1 MWAFLYLKESQM
13 KLIENWQQ
21 AWKLKSVQVGAASAF
36 FYALILLSE
45 QFLGVWNVIPQ
56 ELKNKIPENVAE
68 WVGIFVGVAMV
79 LARLKKQPE
88 LHNVNQFVTVTA
100 GHSNTDPGAVNG
112 KYKEAEL
119 VSQFRNAVAY
129 YLREAGIQY
138 KTDGVGTTN
147 QNLNAAIKLIKGSSV
162 AVEFHMNAATSKQAN
177 GIETI
182 ALPKDKKLAQDLS
195 KAVADAF
202 GSRLRGD
209 NGWIDQSKSARGR
222 LAYVDAGG
230 LIVELGFISNEEELF
245 QFNARYWSAAKAVA
259 KVLIEYEASK

>member
-1 MWAFLYLKESQM
+1 M
-13 KLIENWQQ
+13 KLIDNWKQ

-36 FYALILLSE
+36 FYALILFSE
-45 QFLGVWNVIPQ
+45 QFLNVWAVIPQ

-68 WVGIFVGVAMV
+68 WMGMFVGVAMV

-119 VSQFRNAVAY
+119 VSQFRNAVAF

-138 KTDGVGTTN
+138 KTDGVGILN
-147 QNLNAAIKLIKGSSV
+147 QDLNAAIKLIKGSSV

-177 GIETI
+177 GVETI
-182 ALPKDKKLAQDLS
+182 SLPKDKKLAQDLS

-209 NGWIDQSKSARGR
+209 NGWIDQSQSARGK
-222 LAYVDAGG
+222 LGFISNGG

-259 KVLIEYEASK
+259 MILIKHEKALK

>member
-1 MWAFLYLKESQM
+1 MGWEM
-13 KLIENWQQ
+13 KLIDNWKQ
-21 AWKLKSVQVGAASAF
+21 AWKLKSVQVGAISAF
-36 FYALILLSE
+36 FYALILFSE
-45 QFLGVWNVIPQ
+45 QFLNVWAVIPQ

-88 LHNVNQFVTVTA
+88 LHEVNQFVTVTA
-100 GHSNTDPGAVNG
+100 GHSNKDPGAVNG
-112 KYKEAEL
+112 KFKEAEL

-138 KTDGVGTTN
+138 KTDGVGILN
-147 QNLNAAIKLIKGSSV
+147 QDLNAAIKLIKGSSV

-177 GIETI
+177 GVETI
-182 ALPKDKKLAQDLS
+182 ALPKDKKLAQELS

-209 NGWIDQSKSARGR
+209 NGWIDQSQSARGK
-222 LAYVDAGG
+222 LGFISNGG

-259 KVLIEYEASK
+259 MILIKHEKALK

>member
-1 MWAFLYLKESQM
+1 M
-13 KLIENWQQ
+13 KLIDNWKQ
-21 AWKLKSVQVGAASAF
+21 AWKLKSVQVGAISAF
-36 FYALILLSE
+36 FYALILFSE
-45 QFLGVWNVIPQ
+45 QFLNVWAVIPQ

-100 GHSNTDPGAVNG
+100 GHSNKDPGAVNG
-112 KYKEAEL
+112 KFKEAEL

-138 KTDGVGTTN
+138 KTDGVGILN
-147 QNLNAAIKLIKGSSV
+147 QDLNAAIKLIKGSSV

-209 NGWIDQSKSARGR
+209 NGWIDQSQSARGK
-222 LAYVDAGG
+222 LGFISNGG

-245 QFNARYWSAAKAVA
+245 QFNARYWSAAEAVA
-259 KVLIEYEASK
+259 KVLIEYEKGA

>member
-1 MWAFLYLKESQM
+1 M
-13 KLIENWQQ
+13 KLIDNWKQ
-21 AWKLKSVQVGAASAF
+21 AWKLKSVQVGAISAF
-36 FYALILLSE
+36 FYALILFSE
-45 QFLGVWNVIPQ
+45 QFLNVWAVIPQ

-100 GHSNTDPGAVNG
+100 GHSNKDPGAVNG
-112 KYKEAEL
+112 KFKEAEL
-119 VSQFRNAVAY
+119 VSQFRNAVAC
-129 YLREAGIQY
+129 YLREAGIPY

-162 AVEFHMNAATSKQAN
+162 AVEFHMNAAASKQAN
-177 GIETI
+177 GVETI
-182 ALPKDKKLAQDLS
+182 ALLKDKKLAQELS

-209 NGWIDQSKSARGR
+209 NGWIDQSQSARGK
-222 LAYVDAGG
+222 LGFISNGG

-259 KVLIEYEASK
+259 MILIKHEKALK

>member
-1 MWAFLYLKESQM
+1 MGWEM
-13 KLIENWQQ
+13 KLIENWKQ
-21 AWKLKSVQVGAASAF
+21 AWKLKSVQVGAISAF

-45 QFLGVWNVIPQ
+45 QFLNVWAVIPQ

-68 WVGIFVGVAMV
+68 WVGMFVGVAMV

-88 LHNVNQFVTVTA
+88 LHEVNQFVTVTA
-100 GHSNTDPGAVNG
+100 GHSNKDPGAVNG
-112 KYKEAEL
+112 KFKEAEL

-138 KTDGVGTTN
+138 KTDGVGILN
-147 QNLNAAIKLIKGSSV
+147 QDLNAAIKLIKGSSV

-177 GIETI
+177 GVETI
-182 ALPKDKKLAQDLS
+182 ALPKDKKLAQELS

-209 NGWIDQSKSARGR
+209 NGWIDQSQSARGK
-222 LAYVDAGG
+222 LGFISNGG

-259 KVLIEYEASK
+259 KVLIEYEKRN

>member
-1 MWAFLYLKESQM
+1 M
-13 KLIENWQQ
+13 KLIDNWKQ
-21 AWKLKSVQVGAASAF
+21 AWKLKSVQVGAISAF
-36 FYALILLSE
+36 FYALILFSE
-45 QFLGVWNVIPQ
+45 QFLNVWAVIPQ

-100 GHSNTDPGAVNG
+100 GHSNKDPGAVNG
-112 KYKEAEL
+112 KFKEAEL

-138 KTDGVGTTN
+138 KTDGVGILN
-147 QNLNAAIKLIKGSSV
+147 QDLNAAIKLIKGSSV
-162 AVEFHMNAATSKQAN
+162 AVEFHMNAAASKQAN
-177 GIETI
+177 GVETI
-182 ALPKDKKLAQDLS
+182 ALPKDKKLAQELS

-209 NGWIDQSKSARGR
+209 NGWIDQSQSARGK
-222 LAYVDAGG
+222 LGFISNGG

-259 KVLIEYEASK
+259 KVLIEYEKCN

>member
-1 MWAFLYLKESQM
+1 M
-13 KLIENWQQ
+13 KLIDNWKQ
-21 AWKLKSVQVGAASAF
+21 AWKLKSVQVGAISAF
-36 FYALILLSE
+36 FYALIIFSE
-45 QFLGVWNVIPQ
+45 QFLNVWAVIPQ
-56 ELKNKIPENVAE
+56 DLKNKIPENVAE

-112 KYKEAEL
+112 KFKEAEL

-138 KTDGVGTTN
+138 KTDGVGATN

-162 AVEFHMNAATSKQAN
+162 AVEFHMNAAASKQAN
-177 GIETI
+177 GVETV

-222 LAYVDAGG
+222 LAYINAGG

-259 KVLIEYEASK
+259 KVLIEYEKRN

>member
-1 MWAFLYLKESQM
+1 M
-13 KLIENWQQ
+13 KLIDNWKQ
-21 AWKLKSVQVGAASAF
+21 AWKLKSVQVGALSAF
-36 FYALILLSE
+36 FYALILFSE
-45 QFLGVWNVIPQ
+45 QFLNVWAVIPQ

-79 LARLKKQPE
+79 FARLKKQPE
-88 LHNVNQFVTVTA
+88 LHEVNQFVTVTA
-100 GHSNTDPGAVNG
+100 GHSNKDPGAVNG
-112 KYKEAEL
+112 KFKEAEL

-129 YLREAGIQY
+129 HLREAGIQY
-138 KTDGVGTTN
+138 KTDGVGILN
-147 QNLNAAIKLIKGSSV
+147 QDLNAAIKLIKGSSV

-177 GIETI
+177 GVETI

-195 KAVADAF
+195 KAVASAL

-209 NGWIDQSKSARGR
+209 NGWIDQSQSARGK
-222 LAYVDAGG
+222 LGFISNGG

-259 KVLIEYEASK
+259 MILIKHSK

>member
-1 MWAFLYLKESQM
+1 M

-45 QFLGVWNVIPQ
+45 QFLNVWAVIPQ
-56 ELKNKIPENVAE
+56 DLKSKIPENIAE
-68 WVGIFVGVAMV
+68 WLGVFVGVAMV

-88 LHNVNQFVTVTA
+88 LHTEIQPFVTVTA
-100 GHSNTDPGAVNG
+100 GHSNVDSGAVNG
-112 KYKEAEL
+112 KFKEAEL

-138 KTDGVGTTN
+138 KTDGVGILN
-147 QNLNAAIKLIKGSSV
+147 QDLNAAIKLIKGSSV

-209 NGWIDQSKSARGR
+209 NGWIDQSQSARGK
-222 LAYVDAGG
+222 LGFISNGG

-245 QFNARYWSAAKAVA
+245 QFNARYWTAAKAVA

>member
-1 MWAFLYLKESQM
+1 M
-13 KLIENWQQ
+13 KLIDNWKQ
-21 AWKLKSVQVGAASAF
+21 AWKLKSVQVGALSAF
-36 FYALILLSE
+36 FYALILFSE
-45 QFLGVWNVIPQ
+45 QFLNVWAVIPQ

-195 KAVADAF
+195 KAVADVF

-222 LAYVDAGG
+222 LAYVNAGG

-259 KVLIEYEASK
+259 MILIKHEKALK

>member
-1 MWAFLYLKESQM
+1 MGWEM
-13 KLIENWQQ
+13 KLIDNWKQ
-21 AWKLKSVQVGAASAF
+21 AWKLKSVQVGALSAF
-36 FYALILLSE
+36 FYALILFSE
-45 QFLGVWNVIPQ
+45 QFLNVWAVIPQ

-100 GHSNTDPGAVNG
+100 GHSNKDPGAVNG
-112 KYKEAEL
+112 KFKEAEL

-138 KTDGVGTTN
+138 KTDGVGILN
-147 QNLNAAIKLIKGSSV
+147 QDLNAAIKLIKGSSV

-182 ALPKDKKLAQDLS
+182 ALPKDKKLAKDLS
-195 KAVADAF
+195 KALADAF

-209 NGWIDQSKSARGR
+209 NGWIDQSQSARGK
-222 LAYVDAGG
+222 LGFISNGG

-259 KVLIEYEASK
+259 MILIKHEKALK

>member
-1 MWAFLYLKESQM
+1 M
-13 KLIENWQQ
+13 KLIDNWKQ
-21 AWKLKSVQVGAASAF
+21 AWKLKSVQVGAISAF
-36 FYALILLSE
+36 FYALILFSE
-45 QFLGVWNVIPQ
+45 QFLNVWAVIPQ

-100 GHSNTDPGAVNG
+100 GHSNKDPGAVNG
-112 KYKEAEL
+112 KFKEAEL

-138 KTDGVGTTN
+138 KTDGVGATN

-182 ALPKDKKLAQDLS
+182 ALPKDKKLAKDLS
-195 KAVADAF
+195 KALADAF

-209 NGWIDQSKSARGR
+209 NGWIDQSQSARGK
-222 LAYVDAGG
+222 LGFISNGG

-259 KVLIEYEASK
+259 MILIKHEKALK

>member
-1 MWAFLYLKESQM
+1 M

-21 AWKLKSVQVGAASAF
+21 AWKLKSVQVGAISAF
-36 FYALILLSE
+36 FYALILFSE
-45 QFLGVWNVIPQ
+45 QFLNVWAVIPQ

-100 GHSNTDPGAVNG
+100 GHSNKDPGAVNG
-112 KYKEAEL
+112 KFKEAEL

-138 KTDGVGTTN
+138 KTDGVGILN
-147 QNLNAAIKLIKGSSV
+147 QDLSAAIKLIKGSSV

-209 NGWIDQSKSARGR
+209 NGWIDQSQSARGK
-222 LAYVDAGG
+222 LGFISNGG

-259 KVLIEYEASK
+259 MILIKHEKALK

>member
-1 MWAFLYLKESQM
+1 M

-45 QFLGVWNVIPQ
+45 QFLGVWNLIPQ

-100 GHSNTDPGAVNG
+100 GHSNKDPGAVNG
-112 KYKEAEL
+112 KFKEAVL

-138 KTDGVGTTN
+138 KTDGVGILN
-147 QNLNAAIKLIKGSSV
+147 QDLNAAIKLVKGSSV

-209 NGWIDQSKSARGR
+209 NGWIDQSQSARGK
-222 LAYVDAGG
+222 LGFISNGG

-259 KVLIEYEASK
+259 MILIKHEKALK